1 VLFRRA
7 RPWRAVWSGIEDWGA
22 RSKKPLEGSTLV
34 RRTRALCKIEW
45 SEDEVVKLVGV
56 GTEAEEEVRARVGA
70 RIDGGKRWERGHEVG
85 MGSGPG
91 RTGRS
96 AVNRAEFASCGRAVS
111 WRSSD
116 SFDPRPRYGAC
127 NWGVKGSPHESVP
140 FCAYEKTTNLGK
152 CSCGTAGRADSSGSA
167 VPSCACEK
175 PSLFLQ
181 VVDKIWRPRR
191 DLNPCYRRERA
202 QTNWITL

>member
-1 VLFRRA
+1 LASSVERNRRLG
-7 RPWRAVWSGIEDWGA
+7 RAFEKAV
-22 RSKKPLEGSTLV
+22 RRKPLA
-34 RRTRALCKIEW
+34 RRTRALCKIEC

-116 SFDPRPRYGAC
+116 SFDPRPHYGAR
-127 NWGVKGSPHESVP
+127 NWV
-140 FCAYEKTTNLGK
+140 
-152 CSCGTAGRADSSGSA
+152 
-167 VPSCACEK
+167 
-175 PSLFLQ
+175 
-181 VVDKIWRPRR
+181 
-191 DLNPCYRRERA
+191 
-202 QTNWITL
+202 